1 MLTVKQVKP
10 TRPVLVDSGISDW
23 TSTFTTCGLGATWRR
38 AGRFQTQLLLTSLPG
53 VIMAGQVGLVEGH
66 RGLMHWYVGEE
77 PPQLGT
83 TSHQLTK
90 FPGDPD
96 YSLQINSLSFTSDSC
111 ASISRCFQTDERWLF
126 QGATVSLG
134 GSLTTWSMVS
144 QAAAASP
151 PSWLCCSRDLCFPP
165 AHQEKTYLSHSKSRY
180 LCHFKDFSQF
190 NERGT
195 QGPRAAGGSTTL
207 QGIEPLDRLRGI
219 KPPLWDRP
227 SSGYATADR
236 RSRQKPPR

>member
-1 MLTVKQVKP
+1 MRSWSYVGESRTISNTTLAYQSAWGHYGRTGWASW
-10 TRPVLVDSGISDW
+10 RPRGANAQGLV
-23 TSTFTTCGLGATWRR
+23 CWRR
-38 AGRFQTQLLLTSLPG
+38 ASA
-53 VIMAGQVGLVEGH
+53 AGH
-66 RGLMHWYVGEE
+66 HE
-77 PPQLGT
+77 PPTHQIPWRPQT
-83 TSHQLTK
+83 TPYRLTAC
-90 FPGDPD
+90 
-96 YSLQINSLSFTSDSC
+96 LTFTSDSC
-111 ASISRCFQTDERWLF
+111 ISISRCFQTDERWLF

-165 AHQEKTYLSHSKSRY
+165 AHQEKTCLSHSKSRY

-190 NERGT
+190 NERGP

-207 QGIEPLDRLRGI
+207 QGIEPLDRLREI

-236 RSRQKPPR
+236 GSWQKPPR